1 MSTETRTQSPIRLG
15 LLAVLAL
22 AIVGAGVW
30 AVMNERPGDDVAASL
45 GPEELPVAHLN
56 DILRSNPANQVLV
69 GGPGED
75 GSSETQEPAT
85 GSALEAADEVT
96 GWLITQAVTNELQAR
111 GAPVNEDHLAQAGQL
126 TIQGGID
133 PESAFGERSV
143 RFQSVVLAL
152 QEYTDATARAASVDV
167 AVPEWICSSHILL
180 ETEEDA
186 LAVIAELDAG
196 MEFAEA
202 AREFSTGP
210 SGPDGGDLGCSSV
223 ERLVVEFVNGARASG
238 PGTVSPPVQSQ
249 FGWHVIEV
257 RAIGELTAENFP
269 EVDAQTIE
277 TERFNAEAAA
287 RQAIAD
293 ELFTE
298 VLEVARAEVSA
309 DGFVDPRFGTWVPEQ
324 AFVAPPSGVMSGA
337 WG

>member
-56 DILRSNPANQVLV
+56 DILRSNPANQILV

-223 ERLVVEFVNGARASG
+223 ERLVVEFVNGARLGSRHRVATGPESVRLARHRG
-238 PGTVSPPVQSQ
+238 PGDRRIDGRELPRGRRADDRDGAVQRRGSSSPGHRRRTVHRGS
-249 FGWHVIEV
+249 
-257 RAIGELTAENFP
+257 R
-269 EVDAQTIE
+269 
-277 TERFNAEAAA
+277 
-287 RQAIAD
+287 
-293 ELFTE
+293 
-298 VLEVARAEVSA
+298 
-309 DGFVDPRFGTWVPEQ
+309 
-324 AFVAPPSGVMSGA
+324 SGSR
-337 WG
+337 